1 MKILIV
7 GPSWVGDAV
16 MAQTL
21 FKLIKEKNNNTVIDV
36 LAPSWALSVFKRM
49 KEINQI
55 IEMPFGHG
63 EIRLKERRSF
73 ALGLKVNKYD
83 QAIVLPNS
91 LKSSLIPFFADIP
104 IRTGWRGELRYFFLN
119 DIRKLVKKDYPR
131 MIDRFCA
138 LGVKKGEELPEIKSP
153 SLITDKSNLSK
164 IIKLNSIY
172 EDKKVLTICPGA
184 EFGPAK
190 RWPSNYF
197 AEVITYYL
205 KKDWVVIV
213 IGSKKDQ
220 IVAKEIES
228 YLDEAHPGFI
238 NTVGKTNL
246 EDAIDLLSISS
257 LALTNDSG
265 LMHIASALDI
275 PLLALFG
282 PTSPEFTPPLGK
294 KSEIIRKVKGYMKL
308 RKGDLPGGYHSSLF
322 AIKPKETIDKLESM
336 EKIFI
341 SF

>member
-73 ALGLKVNKYD
+73 GLGLKVNKYD

-172 EDKKVLTICPGA
+172 EDKKILTICPGA

-197 AEVITYYL
+197 AEVAAYYL
-205 KKDWVVIV
+205 KKNWNVLVFGSHNDEI
-213 IGSKKDQ
+213 IGNN
-220 IVAKEIES
+220 IEK
-228 YLDEAHPGFI
+228 GI
-238 NTVGKTNL
+238 NKRLSGGLYNLIGKTSL
-246 EDAIDLLSISS
+246 IDAIDLLSHCKKVV
-257 LALTNDSG
+257 TNDTG
-265 LMHIASALDI
+265 LMHISAAVNT
-275 PLLALFG
+275 PLVAVYG
-282 PTSPEFTPPLGK
+282 PSSPQFTPPLIHNHVVLR
-294 KSEIIRKVKGYMKL
+294 KSEGFEKVREGSEEQ
-308 RKGDLPGGYHSSLF
+308 GYHESLM
-322 AIKPKETIDKLESM
+322 AIKPSEVLEGLERLS
-336 EKIFI
+336 
-341 SF
+341 

>member
-73 ALGLKVNKYD
+73 GLVLKINKYD

-119 DIRKLVKKDYPR
+119 DIRKLIADNSVSDYSELFR
-131 MIDRFCA
+131 LLYDSIDDY
-138 LGVKKGEELPEIKSP
+138 GQGKEPECI
-153 SLITDKSNLSK
+153 LAIAGGQHQDVN
-164 IIKLNSIY
+164 
-172 EDKKVLTICPGA
+172 
-184 EFGPAK
+184 
-190 RWPSNYF
+190 
-197 AEVITYYL
+197 
-205 KKDWVVIV
+205 VV
-213 IGSKKDQ
+213 D
-220 IVAKEIES
+220 KEINVIFFVNNFLNES
-228 YLDEAHPGFI
+228 MAFLNH
-238 NTVGKTNL
+238 K
-246 EDAIDLLSISS
+246 ISS
-257 LALTNDSG
+257 
-265 LMHIASALDI
+265 
-275 PLLALFG
+275 F
-282 PTSPEFTPPLGK
+282 E
-294 KSEIIRKVKGYMKL
+294 
-308 RKGDLPGGYHSSLF
+308 
-322 AIKPKETIDKLESM
+322 
-336 EKIFI
+336 
-341 SF
+341 

>member
-91 LKSSLIPFFADIP
+91 LKSALIPFFADIP
-104 IRTGWRGELRYFFLN
+104 LRTGWRGEFRYFFLN
-119 DIRKLVKKDYPR
+119 DIRNLDKKDYPR
-131 MIDRFCA
+131 MVDRFCV
-138 LGVKKGEELPEIKSP
+138 LGIKQGEKLPEIKSP
-153 SLITDKSNLSK
+153 SLITDGSNISK
-164 IIKLNSIY
+164 LIDLYSIHK
-172 EDKKVLTICPGA
+172 EKKILTICPGA

-197 AEVITYYL
+197 AEVVTYYL
-205 KKDWVVIV
+205 NKDWIV
-213 IGSKKDQ
+213 TAIGSKKDQ
-220 IVAKEIES
+220 TVVHEIES
-228 YLDEAHPGFI
+228 FLNENHPNFI
-238 NTVGKTNL
+238 NTVGNTNL

-257 LALTNDSG
+257 LVLTNDSG

-282 PTSPEFTPPLGK
+282 PTSPEFTPPLGE

-322 AIKPKETIDKLESM
+322 SIKPQETIDKLESM
-336 EKIFI
+336 EKTFI